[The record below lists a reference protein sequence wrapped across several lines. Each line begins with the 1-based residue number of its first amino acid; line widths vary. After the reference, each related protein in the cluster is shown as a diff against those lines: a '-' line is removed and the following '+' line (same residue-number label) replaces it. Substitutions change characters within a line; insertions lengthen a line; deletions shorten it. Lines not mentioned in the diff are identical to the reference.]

1 MSDPHERDH
10 DFEMAPCGLL
20 ALSSHGIVERVN
32 RTFLD
37 WTRFS
42 ADEVLGSAF
51 AEFLTPGSQIFW
63 ETRHLPA
70 LRLRGE
76 VREVALSLRRADD
89 EPLAILVNSAID
101 PAPINPAPI
110 NPAREPGAEL
120 IRVAIFDSTA
130 RQGYER
136 ELLSA
141 QRLAEESESRVRT
154 LQIASSAFGA
164 THTEDELAQAL
175 ATSARDAMAANT
187 VAVLLLDPAGNEY
200 VAAGEHLLDAF
211 AASTEA
217 RSALDLIARTDS
229 TVFASTAEVEIE
241 FGALAEAMRVARLE
255 TFSVTKLATGYQTV
269 GTLLCFFGRQRDLVE
284 QDTDLQLALARQ
296 AAQAIVRIR
305 LQKQLEALAMHDQLT
320 GLANRTLLRES
331 LVQALGS
338 ALWNDHAMAL
348 IFIDLDGFKAVNDSL
363 GHSVGDDLL
372 KWAAGEMLK
381 AVRSD
386 DVVGRF
392 GGDEF
397 VVICEGTDAVNAMHV
412 AERLLLALR
421 QKSGIVPDSV
431 VISASIG
438 VALVTGEPG
447 PNTTPEAVFVAA
459 DAAMYRSKE
468 SGKDRITLVEL

>member
-1 MSDPHERDH
+1 MSDTGTGYL
-10 DFEMAPCGLL
+10 DFETAPCGLL
-20 ALSSHGIVERVN
+20 TLSSHGIIERTN

-37 WTRFS
+37 LTGLGS
-42 ADEVLGSAF
+42 DDVLGTSF
-51 AEFLTPGSQIFW
+51 AELLTPGSQIFW

-70 LRLRGE
+70 LRLRGD

-89 EPLAILVNSAID
+89 SPLAILVNSTID
-101 PAPINPAPI
+101 AA
-110 NPAREPGAEL
+110 AESRAEV

-130 RQGYER
+130 RQVYER
-136 ELLSA
+136 ELLA
-141 QRLAEESESRVRT
+141 TQRIAEASEARVRA

-164 THTEDELAQAL
+164 THSEDELAHAL
-175 ATSARDAMAANT
+175 ASSAREAMAAKA
-187 VAVLLLDPAGNEY
+187 VAVVLLDADGNEY
-200 VAAGEHLLDAF
+200 VAAGEHLLDEF
-211 AASTEA
+211 AATAAARPALEA
-217 RSALDLIARTDS
+217 IGQVDS
-229 TVFASTAEVEIE
+229 MVFASIDEVEKQ
-241 FGALAEAMRVARLE
+241 FSALAEAMRHARLE
-255 TFSVTKLATGYQTV
+255 TFSVTKLVTGGRTIGALV
-269 GTLLCFFGRQRDLVE
+269 CFFGRQRDLAE
-284 QDTDLQLALARQ
+284 QDTELQLALARQ
-296 AAQAIVRIR
+296 AAQSIVRIR

-320 GLANRTLLRES
+320 GLANRTLLRER

-338 ALWNDHAMAL
+338 TRWNDHSMAL

-372 KWAAGEMLK
+372 KWAAGEMLA

-397 VVICEGTDAVNAMHV
+397 VVICEGTDAVSAMHI
-412 AERLLLALR
+412 AERLLVALR
-421 QKSGIVPDSV
+421 RRSGIVPESV

-447 PNTTPEAVFVAA
+447 SNTTPEAVFVAA